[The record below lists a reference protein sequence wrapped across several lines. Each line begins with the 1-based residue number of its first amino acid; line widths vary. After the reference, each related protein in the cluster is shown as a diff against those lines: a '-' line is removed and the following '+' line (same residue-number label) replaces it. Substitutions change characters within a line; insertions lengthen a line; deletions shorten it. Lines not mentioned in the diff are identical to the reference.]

1 MNTSSTI
8 PLIKLEGVRK
18 KFCTNLKRGMWYAS
32 MDLLKQALG
41 IKIASH
47 KLRVEEFWAV
57 DDINLEVHRGERLGI
72 IGLNGAGKTTLMR
85 IIAGIYN
92 SDAGSS
98 TVNAKVVPMF
108 AAGSGMNPLF
118 TGTENIYLKGAVF
131 GMTRAQ
137 LDERMNAIVSFA
149 DLEEHIHA
157 PFGTYSSGMR
167 ARLGF
172 SIALHSDFDVLI
184 VDEGLAV
191 GDQKFRA
198 KAFKALDAL
207 PDDKATISIAHNPNL
222 LARVCDRIAVMQH
235 GKLIF
240 ESREVSEAIDYYFDH
255 YVAQKSGVDSGASH
269 GKIITSVATDSPISR
284 GIPTV
289 NHNGELCVKLEVNT
303 DELPDDGQV
312 AMQFYDRSR
321 MQVAAVA
328 SKQANWFVKRGSG
341 MVNITVKFNHFQL
354 RPGIYWVS
362 VALNRGAHFEV
373 FEKLNFALKF
383 QVLGDHRSEAP
394 IQLMPNWSMEL

>member
-1 MNTSSTI
+1 MNTSRNI

-18 KFCTNLKRGMWYAS
+18 KFCADLKRGMWYAS
-32 MDLLKQALG
+32 MDLIRHAIR
-41 IKIASH
+41 IKPPSH
-47 KLRVEEFWAV
+47 KLRKEEFWAV
-57 DDINLEVHRGERLGI
+57 DDINLEVYPGDRLGI

-85 IIAGIYN
+85 IIAGIYD
-92 SDAGSS
+92 SDAGNCN
-98 TVNAKVVPMF
+98 VNAKVVPMF
-108 AAGSGMNPLF
+108 AAASGMNPLF

-131 GMTRAQ
+131 GMSRAQ
-137 LDERMNAIVSFA
+137 LDERMDAIVSFA
-149 DLEEHIHA
+149 DLEDHIHA

-222 LARVCDRIAVMQH
+222 LARVCDRIAVMQE

-255 YVAQKSGVDSGASH
+255 YVSQKSGVESGASR
-269 GKIITSVATDSPISR
+269 GKLITSVAIDCPASR
-284 GIPTV
+284 DTPV
-289 NHNGELCVKLEVNT
+289 VDHNGELRVKLEVNT
-303 DELPDDGQV
+303 DELPDDAQV

-321 MQVAAVA
+321 LQVAAVA
-328 SKQANWFVKRGSG
+328 SKQANWFLKRGSG
-341 MVNITVKFNHFQL
+341 KVNITVTFNQFQL

-373 FEKLNFALKF
+373 FEKLNFALKL